1 MKFCYGWF
9 KSGNPTP
16 QHLKIKYRTPKQF
29 EVKIKLLKNQ
39 KSDWVE
45 ITLYICSI
53 HYIIVSLRQAF
64 ETQVIQA
71 N

>member
-1 MKFCYGWF
+1 MKSCYGWF
-9 KSGNPTP
+9 KPGNPIP

-53 HYIIVSLRQAF
+53 YYVIVNLRQVF
-64 ETQVIQA
+64 
-71 N
+71 